1 MSAGPHVVVVGAG
14 VAGTAAAL
22 AAASS
27 GASVTIVDGG
37 TGASTLSTGA
47 IDLVP
52 WHLADGPRPAPT
64 QELRAMVD
72 ALGAYRLPDGG
83 SRVLTTAGLV
93 RPAAGHDSALLDVAA
108 IPKGRI
114 GVVRCGRP
122 AWDARCLA
130 RAWGDRFEPV
140 EVPALRLADEHVIPD
155 ADFAAR
161 HDDQERL
168 GWLSERLRDALAR
181 AGGTFA
187 GIVLPAAL
195 GLEYPRAHA
204 LSTLVGVRCGEA
216 SGLPGGPSGLR
227 FERARDRTLLA
238 AGVKKLVAVAT
249 TVERKD
255 LRGPSAARWRVT
267 TRAGGALDA
276 DAVVLAPG
284 GLLGGGIEYSP
295 SETMLASVLPP
306 RARPPFRLTIEA
318 PLALGSR
325 GRPLDLPGSLF
336 GVAPESLAWPFVD
349 DPLVC
354 RVGVLV
360 AVDGAAEAVGV
371 YAAGE
376 IVADAPRTWLGSL
389 ASGIRA
395 GASAARANVASIYGE
410 GSRRSTA

>member
-22 AAASS
+22 AAASA
-27 GASVTIVDGG
+27 GAAVTIVDGG

-52 WHLADGPRPAPT
+52 WQRAGSPFSALTP
-64 QELRAMVD
+64 ELRAVVA

-93 RPAAGHDSALLDVAA
+93 RPAAGHDAALLDVAA
-108 IPKGRI
+108 IPRGRI

-122 AWDARCLA
+122 AWDALCLA

-140 EVPALRLADEHVIPD
+140 EVSALRLADEHVIPD
-155 ADFAAR
+155 PDFAAR
-161 HDDQERL
+161 HDDEERL
-168 GWLSERLRDALAR
+168 GWLSDRLREALAR
-181 AGGTFA
+181 TGGTFA
-187 GIVLPAAL
+187 GMVLPAAL
-195 GLEYPRAHA
+195 GVEYPRAQA

-227 FERARDRTLLA
+227 FERARDRAFAA
-238 AGVKKLVAVAT
+238 AGVRRLIARATAV
-249 TVERKD
+249 EQKD
-255 LRGPSAARWRVT
+255 LPAPVSARWRVAT
-267 TRAGGALDA
+267 GAGGALDA

-284 GLLGGGIEYSP
+284 GLLGGGIEYCP
-295 SETMLASVLPP
+295 SEAMLASVLPA
-306 RARPPFRLTIEA
+306 RARPPFRLTIES

-349 DPLVC
+349 DPLLC

-360 AVDGAAEAVGV
+360 GDDGAAQVGGV
-371 YAAGE
+371 YAGGE

-395 GASAARANVASIYGE
+395 GASAARASVASIYGE